1 MSLLEQPFLGHITD
15 PEDSE
20 IDQTE
25 VNEDLLKE
33 HDGIELIRSINL
45 RLSEPMLKF
54 LTLNLDKNDIG
65 YFTILLNNIIKTY
78 HLNYLKL
85 YKEVFLEKD
94 EYIKSIIYIIK
105 FIKIKLINLIEIK
118 QLSKDISRE
127 ELEKFLMI
135 ENAPKLLIDCI
146 KYIDSDNYKKFINR
160 IFMESKLDFIE

>member
-15 PEDSE
+15 PEESDVE
-20 IDQTE
+20 QTE
-25 VNEDLLKE
+25 FNEELLKE
-33 HDGIELIRSINL
+33 HDSIELIRSINL

-65 YFTILLNNIIKTY
+65 YFTILLNSIIKTY

-94 EYIKSIIYIIK
+94 EYSKNIIYIIK

-118 QLSKDISRE
+118 QISKDITRE
-127 ELEKFLMI
+127 ELEKFLII

-146 KYIDSDNYKKFINR
+146 KYIDLNNYNKFINR